1 MTFYNYLKMH
11 DIKKKFWLEK
21 FDCFS
26 VTGKDARKFLNGIT
40 TSNILNSENKVIKT
54 CWLTPNGVLRSL
66 IEINFFGGNLEVII
80 LAGNTNEI
88 IDYFNQIIFPAD
100 DVFLSESFLINR
112 IQEIDESSSWRKHQP
127 IFFKREDKEFE
138 IYKNKL
144 NLINPNDLKLW
155 KINQAIPS
163 LEMEIN
169 GKNNPLELGLQ
180 DLIDFNKGCYLGQET
195 MSKIKNVSSLKQEIR
210 IWKSFDSNLNL
221 DVEDKNLYINSA
233 KDISVGKI
241 TSFFKS
247 DSQIKGLAM
256 IKRKYLEE
264 GSYFFSE
271 IFGKIIIN
279 KSVGSIFL

>member
-1 MTFYNYLKMH
+1 MQ

-26 VTGKDARKFLNGIT
+26 ITGKDARKFLNGIT
-40 TSNILNSENKVIKT
+40 TGNILNSENKVIKT

-66 IEINFFGGNLEVII
+66 IEIIFLERSLEVII

-100 DVFLSESFLINR
+100 DVLLSEPFLINR
-112 IQEIDESSSWRKHQP
+112 IQEIDESSSWRTYQP
-127 IFFKREDKEFE
+127 IFFKTEDKEFE

-144 NLINPNDLKLW
+144 NLLNPNDLKLW

-169 GKNNPLELGLQ
+169 GKNNPLELGLK

-210 IWKSFDSNLNL
+210 IWKSFESNLNL

>member
-1 MTFYNYLKMH
+1 MQ

-26 VTGKDARKFLNGIT
+26 ITGKDARKFLNGIT
-40 TSNILNSENKVIKT
+40 TGNILNSENKVIKT

-66 IEINFFGGNLEVII
+66 IEIIFLERNLEVII

-100 DVFLSESFLINR
+100 DVLLSEPFLINR
-112 IQEIDESSSWRKHQP
+112 IQEIDESSSWRTYQP
-127 IFFKREDKEFE
+127 IFFKTEDKEFE

-144 NLINPNDLKLW
+144 NLLNPNDLKLW

-180 DLIDFNKGCYLGQET
+180 DLIDFDKGCYLGQET

-210 IWKSFDSNLNL
+210 IWKSFESNLNF

-279 KSVGSIFL
+279 KSLGSIFL

>member
-1 MTFYNYLKMH
+1 MQ
-11 DIKKKFWLEK
+11 DIKKKFWLER

-66 IEINFFGGNLEVII
+66 IEINFLERNLEVII
-80 LAGNTNEI
+80 LAGNTQEI

-100 DVFLSESFLINR
+100 DVLLSEPFLINR
-112 IQEIDESSSWRKHQP
+112 IQEIDESSSWRTYQP
-127 IFFKREDKEFE
+127 IFFKTEDKEFE

-144 NLINPNDLKLW
+144 NLVNSNDLKIW
-155 KINQAIPS
+155 KVNQAIPS
-163 LEMEIN
+163 LDMEIN
-169 GKNNPLELGLQ
+169 GKNNPLELGLK

-210 IWKSFDSNLNL
+210 IWKSFEYNLNL
-221 DVEDKNLYINSA
+221 EVEDTNLYINSA
-233 KDISVGKI
+233 KDLSVGKI

-247 DSQIKGLAM
+247 NSQIKGLAM

-264 GSYFFSE
+264 GSYFYSE
-271 IFGKIIIN
+271 MFGKIIIN

>member
-1 MTFYNYLKMH
+1 MQ
-11 DIKKKFWLEK
+11 DIKKYFWLEK
-21 FDCFS
+21 FDSFS
-26 VTGKDARKFLNGIT
+26 ITGKDARKFLNGIT
-40 TSNILNSENKVIKT
+40 TGNILNSENKVIKT

-66 IEINFFGGNLEVII
+66 IEIIFLERNLEVII

-88 IDYFNQIIFPAD
+88 INYFNQIIFPAD
-100 DVFLSESFLINR
+100 DVLLSEPFLINR
-112 IQEIDESSSWRKHQP
+112 IQEIDESSSWRTYQP
-127 IFFKREDKEFE
+127 IFFKTEDKEFE

-144 NLINPNDLKLW
+144 NLLNPNDLKLW

-195 MSKIKNVSSLKQEIR
+195 MSKINNVSSLKQEIR
-210 IWKSFDSNLNL
+210 VWKSSNSNLDL
-221 DVEDKNLYINSA
+221 EIEDKKLYTNSS
-233 KDISVGKI
+233 KENSVGII
-241 TSFFKS
+241 TSFVKS

-264 GSYFFSE
+264 GSHFYSE
-271 IFGKIIIN
+271 IIGKIIMN
-279 KSVGSIFL
+279 KSVGSTFL

>member
-1 MTFYNYLKMH
+1 MQ
-11 DIKKKFWLEK
+11 DIKKKFWLER

-66 IEINFFGGNLEVII
+66 IEIIFLERSLEVII

-100 DVFLSESFLINR
+100 DVLLSEPFLINR
-112 IQEIDESSSWRKHQP
+112 IQEIDESSSWRTYQP
-127 IFFKREDKEFE
+127 IFFKTEDKEFE

-144 NLINPNDLKLW
+144 NLVNSNDLKIW
-155 KINQAIPS
+155 KVNQAIPS
-163 LEMEIN
+163 LDMEIN
-169 GKNNPLELGLQ
+169 GKNNPLELGLK

-210 IWKSFDSNLNL
+210 IWKSFEYNLNL
-221 DVEDKNLYINSA
+221 EVEDTNLYINSA
-233 KDISVGKI
+233 KDLSVGKI

-247 DSQIKGLAM
+247 NSQIKGLAM

-264 GSYFFSE
+264 GSYFYSE

>member
-1 MTFYNYLKMH
+1 MQ

-26 VTGKDARKFLNGIT
+26 ITGKDARKFLNGIT
-40 TSNILNSENKVIKT
+40 TGNILDSENKVIKT

-66 IEINFFGGNLEVII
+66 IEINFLERNLEVII

-88 IDYFNQIIFPAD
+88 INYFNQIIFPVD
-100 DVFLSESFLINR
+100 DVFLSEPFLINR
-112 IQEIDESSSWRKHQP
+112 IQEIDESCSWRTYQP
-127 IFFKREDKEFE
+127 IFFKTEDKEFE

-144 NLINPNDLKLW
+144 NLLNPDDLKLW

-163 LEMEIN
+163 LGMEIN

-210 IWKSFDSNLNL
+210 NWKSLESNLNL

-241 TSFFKS
+241 TSFFIS

-264 GSYFFSE
+264 GNYFFSE

>member
-1 MTFYNYLKMH
+1 MQ
-11 DIKKKFWLEK
+11 DIKKKFWLEQ

-26 VTGKDARKFLNGIT
+26 VTGKDSRKFLNGIT
-40 TSNILNSENKVIKT
+40 TGNILNSENKVIKT

-66 IEINFFGGNLEVII
+66 IEINFLERNLEVIV
-80 LAGNTNEI
+80 LAGNTHEI
-88 IDYFNQIIFPAD
+88 TDYFNQIIFPAD
-100 DVFLSESFLINR
+100 DVLISESYLINR
-112 IQEIDESSSWRKHQP
+112 IQQIDEASSWRTFEP
-127 IFFKREDKEFE
+127 IFFKKEDQEFE

-144 NLINPNDLKLW
+144 NLLNSNDLKLW
-155 KINQAIPS
+155 KVNQAIPS
-163 LEMEIN
+163 LDMEIN
-169 GKNNPLELGLQ
+169 GKNNPLELGFK

-195 MSKIKNVSSLKQEIR
+195 MAKIKNVSSLKQEIR
-210 IWKSFDSNLNL
+210 IWKSFESNCNFE
-221 DVEDKNLYINSA
+221 VEDKNLYINPA

-264 GSYFFSE
+264 ESYFFSE

>member
-1 MTFYNYLKMH
+1 MQ
-11 DIKKKFWLEK
+11 DIKKKFWLER

-66 IEINFFGGNLEVII
+66 IEINFLERNLEVII
-80 LAGNTNEI
+80 LAGNTQEI

-100 DVFLSESFLINR
+100 DVLLSEPFLINR
-112 IQEIDESSSWRKHQP
+112 IQEIDESSSWRTCQP
-127 IFFKREDKEFE
+127 IFFKTEDKEFE

-144 NLINPNDLKLW
+144 NLVNSNDLKIW
-155 KINQAIPS
+155 KVNQAIPS
-163 LEMEIN
+163 LDMEIN
-169 GKNNPLELGLQ
+169 GKNNPLELGLK

-210 IWKSFDSNLNL
+210 IWKSFEYNLNL
-221 DVEDKNLYINSA
+221 EVEDTNLYINSA
-233 KDISVGKI
+233 KDLSVGKI

-247 DSQIKGLAM
+247 NSQIKGLAM

-264 GSYFFSE
+264 GSYFYSE
-271 IFGKIIIN
+271 MFGKIIIN

>member
-1 MTFYNYLKMH
+1 MQ

-26 VTGKDARKFLNGIT
+26 VSGKDAKKFLNGIT
-40 TSNILNSENKVIKT
+40 TANILSAENKVTKT
-54 CWLTPNGVLRSL
+54 CWLTPNGILRAI
-66 IEINFFGGNLEVII
+66 IEIISLERCLEVII
-80 LAGNTNEI
+80 LAGSKNEI
-88 IDYFNQIIFPAD
+88 VDYFNQIIFPAD
-100 DVFLSESFLINR
+100 DVLISEPFLISR
-112 IQEIDESSSWRKHQP
+112 IQEISEISSWRSCQP
-127 IFFKREDKEFE
+127 IFFKKNDEEFTM
-138 IYKNKL
+138 YKNKL
-144 NLINPNDLKLW
+144 HLLNSEDLKLW
-155 KINQAIPS
+155 KVNQAIPT
-163 LEMEIN
+163 LGNEIN
-169 GKNNPLELGLQ
+169 GKNNPLELGLK

-195 MSKIKNVSSLKQEIR
+195 MSKINNVSSLKQEIR
-210 IWKSFDSNLNL
+210 IWESFESNLNL
-221 DVEDKNLYINSA
+221 EVEDKNLYTNSD

-241 TSFFKS
+241 TSSFKT

>member
-1 MTFYNYLKMH
+1 MQ
-11 DIKKKFWLEK
+11 DIKQKFWLEK

-26 VTGKDARKFLNGIT
+26 ITGKDARKFLNGIT
-40 TSNILNSENKVIKT
+40 TGNIIDSENKVIKT

-66 IEINFFGGNLEVII
+66 IEIIFLERNLEVII

-100 DVFLSESFLINR
+100 DVFLSEPFLINR
-112 IQEIDESSSWRKHQP
+112 IQEIEESSSLRTYKP
-127 IFFKREDKEFE
+127 IFFRTEDKEFE

-144 NLINPNDLKLW
+144 NLPNSNALKLW

-163 LEMEIN
+163 LDKEIN
-169 GKNNPLELGLQ
+169 GKNNPLELGLK

-210 IWKSFDSNLNL
+210 VWQSFDSNLNFEY
-221 DVEDKNLYINSA
+221 EDKNLYTNSA
-233 KDISVGKI
+233 KENSVGVI
-241 TSFFKS
+241 TSIHKS
-247 DSQIKGLAM
+247 DHHIKGLAM
-256 IKRKYLEE
+256 IKKKYLEE
-264 GSYFFSE
+264 VSYFYSE
-271 IFGKIIIN
+271 IFGKVIIN

>member
-1 MTFYNYLKMH
+1 MQ

-26 VTGKDARKFLNGIT
+26 VSGKDARKFLNGIT

-66 IEINFFGGNLEVII
+66 IEINFLERNLEVII

-100 DVFLSESFLINR
+100 DVLLSKPFLINR
-112 IQEIDESSSWRKHQP
+112 IQEIDESISWRTYQP
-127 IFFKREDKEFE
+127 LFFKKEDKEFE

-144 NLINPNDLKLW
+144 NLLNPNDLKLW

-163 LEMEIN
+163 LGMEIN

-210 IWKSFDSNLNL
+210 IWKSLESNLNL
-221 DVEDKNLYINSA
+221 DVEDKNVYINSA
-233 KDISVGKI
+233 RDISVGKI

>member
-1 MTFYNYLKMH
+1 MQ

-26 VTGKDARKFLNGIT
+26 ISGKDARKFLNGIT
-40 TSNILNSENKVIKT
+40 TGNILDSENKVIKT

-66 IEINFFGGNLEVII
+66 IEINFLERNLEVII

-88 IDYFNQIIFPAD
+88 IDYFNQIIFPSD
-100 DVFLSESFLINR
+100 EVLLSEPFLINR
-112 IQEIDESSSWRKHQP
+112 IQEIDEFSSWRTYQP
-127 IFFKREDKEFE
+127 IFFKTEDKEFE

-144 NLINPNDLKLW
+144 NLLNPNDLKLW

-210 IWKSFDSNLNL
+210 IWQSFESNLNL
-221 DVEDKNLYINSA
+221 DAEDKNLYLNSA

-264 GSYFFSE
+264 GSYFFSK
-271 IFGKIIIN
+271 IFGKIFIN

>member
-1 MTFYNYLKMH
+1 MH

-26 VTGKDARKFLNGIT
+26 ITGKDARKFLNGIT
-40 TSNILNSENKVIKT
+40 TGNILNSENKVVKT

-66 IEINFFGGNLEVII
+66 IEIIFLEKNLEVII

-100 DVFLSESFLINR
+100 DVLLSEPFLINR
-112 IQEIDESSSWRKHQP
+112 IQEIDESSSWRTYQP
-127 IFFKREDKEFE
+127 IFFKIEDKEFE

-144 NLINPNDLKLW
+144 NLLNPNDLNLW

-169 GKNNPLELGLQ
+169 GKNNPLELGLR

-210 IWKSFDSNLNL
+210 IWKSFESNLNL

>member
-1 MTFYNYLKMH
+1 MQV
-11 DIKKKFWLEK
+11 IKKKFWLEK
-21 FDCFS
+21 FDCFT

-40 TSNILNSENKVIKT
+40 TGNILNTENKVIKT

-66 IEINFFGGNLEVII
+66 IEIIFLERNLEVII

-100 DVFLSESFLINR
+100 DVLLSEPFLINR
-112 IQEIDESSSWRKHQP
+112 IQEIDESSSWRTYQP
-127 IFFKREDKEFE
+127 IFFKTEDKEFE

-144 NLINPNDLKLW
+144 NLLNPNDLKLW

-210 IWKSFDSNLNL
+210 VWQTSNSNLNL
-221 DVEDKNLYINSA
+221 EVNDENLYTNSE
-233 KDISVGKI
+233 KEISAGKI
-241 TSFFKS
+241 TRIVKT
-247 DSQIKGLAM
+247 DNQIKGLAM

-264 GSYFFSE
+264 GNYFFSE

>member
-1 MTFYNYLKMH
+1 MQ
-11 DIKKKFWLEK
+11 DIKKKFWLEN

-26 VTGKDARKFLNGIT
+26 ITVKDARKFLNGIT
-40 TSNILNSENKVIKT
+40 TSNILNTENKVIKT

-66 IEINFFGGNLEVII
+66 IEIIFLERSLDVII
-80 LAGNTNEI
+80 LSGNTNEI

-100 DVFLSESFLINR
+100 DVLLSEPSLINR
-112 IQEIDESSSWRKHQP
+112 IQEIDESSSWRNYQP
-127 IFFKREDKEFE
+127 IFFKKEDKELE
-138 IYKNKL
+138 MYKNKL
-144 NLINPNDLKLW
+144 NLLNPNDLKLW

-210 IWKSFDSNLNL
+210 IWKSIESNLNL
-221 DVEDKNLYINSA
+221 DLEDKNLYINSA

-264 GSYFFSE
+264 GNYFFSE

>member
-1 MTFYNYLKMH
+1 MQ
-11 DIKKKFWLEK
+11 DIKKIFWLEK

-40 TSNILNSENKVIKT
+40 TGNILNSENKVIKT

-66 IEINFFGGNLEVII
+66 IEIIFLDRKLEVII

-100 DVFLSESFLINR
+100 DVLLSEPFLVNR
-112 IQEIDESSSWRKHQP
+112 IQEIDETHSWRTYQP
-127 IFFKREDKEFE
+127 IFFKTEDKEFE

-144 NLINPNDLKLW
+144 NLLNLNDLKLW

-180 DLIDFNKGCYLGQET
+180 DLIDFDKGCYLGQET

-210 IWKSFDSNLNL
+210 IWKSFESNLNL
-221 DVEDKNLYINSA
+221 DVEDKNLYINST

-241 TSFFKS
+241 TSFSKL

>member
-1 MTFYNYLKMH
+1 MQ

-26 VTGKDARKFLNGIT
+26 ITGKDARKFLNGIT
-40 TSNILNSENKVIKT
+40 TGNILNSENKVIKT

-66 IEINFFGGNLEVII
+66 IEIIFLERSLEVII

-100 DVFLSESFLINR
+100 DVLLSEPFLINR
-112 IQEIDESSSWRKHQP
+112 IQEIDESSSWRTYQP
-127 IFFKREDKEFE
+127 IFFKTEDKEFE

-144 NLINPNDLKLW
+144 NLLNPNDLKLW

-163 LEMEIN
+163 LGMEIN

-210 IWKSFDSNLNL
+210 IWKSFESNLNL
-221 DVEDKNLYINSA
+221 EVEDKNLYINA
-233 KDISVGKI
+233 TKDISVGKI

-256 IKRKYLEE
+256 IKRKYLEG

-271 IFGKIIIN
+271 IFGEIIIN

>member
-1 MTFYNYLKMH
+1 MQ
-11 DIKKKFWLEK
+11 DIKQKFWLEK

-26 VTGKDARKFLNGIT
+26 VTGKDSRKFLNGIT
-40 TSNILNSENKVIKT
+40 TGNILNSENKVIKT
-54 CWLTPNGVLRSL
+54 CWLTPNGALRSL
-66 IEINFFGGNLEVII
+66 IEIIFLETKLEVII
-80 LAGNTNEI
+80 LAGNTHEI

-100 DVFLSESFLINR
+100 DVLLSEPFLINR
-112 IQEIDESSSWRKHQP
+112 IQEIDESRSWRTYEP
-127 IFFKREDKEFE
+127 ILFKTEDKDFE

-144 NLINPNDLKLW
+144 NLLNSNDLKLW
-155 KINQAIPS
+155 KVNQAIPS

-169 GKNNPLELGLQ
+169 GKNNPLELGLT

-195 MSKIKNVSSLKQEIR
+195 ISKIKNVSSLKQEIR
-210 IWKSFDSNLNL
+210 IWKSFESNLNL
-221 DVEDKNLYINSA
+221 DVEDKILYINSA

-241 TSFFKS
+241 TSIFKS

-264 GSYFFSE
+264 GSYFYSE
-271 IFGKIIIN
+271 IFGKIIMN

>member
-1 MTFYNYLKMH
+1 MQ

-26 VTGKDARKFLNGIT
+26 VNGKDARKFLNGIT
-40 TSNILNSENKVIKT
+40 TGNILNSENNVIKT

-66 IEINFFGGNLEVII
+66 IEIIFLERNLEVII

-100 DVFLSESFLINR
+100 DVLLSEPFLVNR
-112 IQEIDESSSWRKHQP
+112 IQEIDESNSWRTYQP
-127 IFFKREDKEFE
+127 IFFKTEDKEFE

-144 NLINPNDLKLW
+144 NLLNPNDLKLW
-155 KINQAIPS
+155 KISQAIPS

-180 DLIDFNKGCYLGQET
+180 DLIDFDKGCYLGQET

-210 IWKSFDSNLNL
+210 IWKSFESNLNL
-221 DVEDKNLYINSA
+221 EVEDKNLYINST

-241 TSFFKS
+241 TSFVKL
-247 DSQIKGLAM
+247 DSQINGLAM

-264 GSYFFSE
+264 GNYFFSE

>member
-1 MTFYNYLKMH
+1 MQ

-26 VTGKDARKFLNGIT
+26 ITGKDARKFLNGIT
-40 TSNILNSENKVIKT
+40 TSNILNSKNKVIKT

-66 IEINFFGGNLEVII
+66 IEIIFLERSLEVII

-100 DVFLSESFLINR
+100 DVLLSEPFLINR
-112 IQEIDESSSWRKHQP
+112 IQEIDESSSWRTYQP
-127 IFFKREDKEFE
+127 IFFKTEDKEFE

-144 NLINPNDLKLW
+144 NLLNPNDLNLW

-210 IWKSFDSNLNL
+210 IWKSIESNLNL
-221 DVEDKNLYINSA
+221 DLEDKNLYINSA

>member
-1 MTFYNYLKMH
+1 MQ

-26 VTGKDARKFLNGIT
+26 ITGKDARKFLNGIT
-40 TSNILNSENKVIKT
+40 TGNILNSENKIIKT
-54 CWLTPNGVLRSL
+54 CWLTPNGILRSL
-66 IEINFFGGNLEVII
+66 IEIIFLERKLEVII

-88 IDYFNQIIFPAD
+88 INYFNQIIFPVD
-100 DVFLSESFLINR
+100 DVFLSEPFIINR
-112 IQEIDESSSWRKHQP
+112 IQEIDESSSWRTYQP
-127 IFFKREDKEFE
+127 IFFKKEDKEFE
-138 IYKNKL
+138 IYKYKL
-144 NLINPNDLKLW
+144 NLLNPNDLKLW

-163 LEMEIN
+163 LGMEIN

-210 IWKSFDSNLNL
+210 TWKSLESNLNL

-264 GSYFFSE
+264 ESYFFSE

>member
-1 MTFYNYLKMH
+1 MQ
-11 DIKKKFWLEK
+11 DIKKIFWLEK

-26 VTGKDARKFLNGIT
+26 ITGKDARQFLNGIT
-40 TSNILNSENKVIKT
+40 TGNILDSENKVIKT

-66 IEINFFGGNLEVII
+66 IEIIFLERKLEVII

-88 IDYFNQIIFPAD
+88 INYFNQIIFPVD
-100 DVFLSESFLINR
+100 DVFLSEPFLINR
-112 IQEIDESSSWRKHQP
+112 IQEIDESSSWRTYQP
-127 IFFKREDKEFE
+127 FFFKTEDKEFE

-144 NLINPNDLKLW
+144 NLLNPNDLKLW
-155 KINQAIPS
+155 KIKQAIPS
-163 LEMEIN
+163 LGMEIN

-210 IWKSFDSNLNL
+210 TWKSLESNFNL

-247 DSQIKGLAM
+247 DSQVKGLAM
-256 IKRKYLEE
+256 IERKYLEE

>member
-1 MTFYNYLKMH
+1 MQ
-11 DIKKKFWLEK
+11 DITKKFWLEK

-26 VTGKDARKFLNGIT
+26 VSGKDARKFLNGIT
-40 TSNILNSENKVIKT
+40 TSDILNSENKVLKT

-66 IEINFFGGNLEVII
+66 IEINFLERNLEVII
-80 LAGNTNEI
+80 LAGNTHEI
-88 IDYFNQIIFPAD
+88 INYFNQIIFPAD
-100 DVFLSESFLINR
+100 DVLLSEPFLINR
-112 IQEIDESSSWRKHQP
+112 IQEIDEYSSWRTYQP
-127 IFFKREDKEFE
+127 IFYKEENKEFE

-144 NLINPNDLKLW
+144 NLLNPNDLKLW

-169 GKNNPLELGLQ
+169 VKNNPLELGLK

-195 MSKIKNVSSLKQEIR
+195 ISKIKNVSTLKQEIR
-210 IWKSFDSNLNL
+210 IWKSFESNLNL

-233 KDISVGKI
+233 KEISVGKI
-241 TSFFKS
+241 TSIFKS

>member
-1 MTFYNYLKMH
+1 MQ
-11 DIKKKFWLEK
+11 DITKKFWLEK

-26 VTGKDARKFLNGIT
+26 VSGKDARKFLNGIT

-66 IEINFFGGNLEVII
+66 IEIIFLEKKLEVII

-100 DVFLSESFLINR
+100 DVLLSEPFLINR
-112 IQEIDESSSWRKHQP
+112 IQEIDESSSWRNHQP

-169 GKNNPLELGLQ
+169 GKNNPLEIGLQ

-210 IWKSFDSNLNL
+210 IWKSFESNLNL

-247 DSQIKGLAM
+247 DSQIKRLAM

-271 IFGKIIIN
+271 IFGKIIIK

>member
-1 MTFYNYLKMH
+1 MQ

-40 TSNILNSENKVIKT
+40 TGNILNTENKVIKT

-66 IEINFFGGNLEVII
+66 IEIIFLERNLEVII

-100 DVFLSESFLINR
+100 DVLLSEPFLINR
-112 IQEIDESSSWRKHQP
+112 IQEIDESSSWRAYQP
-127 IFFKREDKEFE
+127 TFFKTEDKEFE

-144 NLINPNDLKLW
+144 NLLNSHDLKLW
-155 KINQAIPS
+155 KITQAIPS

-210 IWKSFDSNLNL
+210 IWKSFESNLNL

-271 IFGKIIIN
+271 IFGNIIIN